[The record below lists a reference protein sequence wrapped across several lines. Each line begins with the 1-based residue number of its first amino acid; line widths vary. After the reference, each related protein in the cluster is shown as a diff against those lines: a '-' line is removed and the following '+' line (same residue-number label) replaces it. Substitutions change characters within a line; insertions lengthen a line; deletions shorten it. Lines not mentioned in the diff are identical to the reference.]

1 MSPLIVENNIE
12 LEKWNG
18 NFWKLYGF
26 SFFQVFLVAIPVIV
40 PFWQSKNLSLGQIFT
55 LQAIFG
61 GTLIIFDAP
70 AGYMADLFG
79 RKVALIAGTVVS
91 LLGWQLLWWGENFWH
106 FALYEIILGVGLSL
120 QSGCDVAILYSSL
133 EKLKLSGRKAK
144 YLGRRVLSMQ
154 IGEGVASLLGGYLAT
169 MSLRL
174 PMIVNAIVP
183 IGTVIF
189 ASLLFEGNDKKL
201 SHDSHFENFKMIRR
215 ALFGHSRLLTLL
227 IVAYIFYS
235 FATYCAIW
243 TLQVYWQKQGLALSM
258 FGYLWAANCFL
269 VGIVGHYSHRIE
281 VWLGSTATV
290 VVIAVTPII
299 GYLGM
304 GTLGG
309 WLGISFMIFFPM
321 CRGLNVVLFQDA
333 VNSRVPAEIRAT
345 TNSIGSLGMRMLFL
359 AFGPLLGFVIDQWG
373 PAKALE
379 FMGYVYVVGF
389 FVVAVPLLRQR
400 HEFVQT

>member
-1 MSPLIVENNIE
+1 MENN
-12 LEKWNG
+12 LEQSKWNN

-40 PFWQSKNLSLGQIFT
+40 PFWQSKGLSLQEIFT
-55 LQAIFG
+55 LQGIFG
-61 GTLIIFDAP
+61 GTLILFDVP

-79 RKVALIAGTVVS
+79 RKKTLMAGTIVA
-91 LLGWQLLWWGENFWH
+91 LLGWQLLWWGNSFWH
-106 FALYEIILGVGLSL
+106 FAAYEMILGIALSL

-133 EKLKLSGRKAK
+133 EKLKLSGRKSK

-154 IGEGVASLLGGYLAT
+154 IGEGTASLLGGFLAT
-169 MSLRL
+169 ISLKL
-174 PMIVNAIVP
+174 PMIVNAVVP
-183 IGTVIF
+183 IGAIVF
-189 ASLLFEGNDKKL
+189 ASLLFEGHEKKL
-201 SHDSHFENFKMIRR
+201 SRESHFENIKMIRR

-227 IVAYIFYS
+227 IIAYIFYS

-243 TLQVYWQKQGLALSM
+243 TFQVYWEKQGLAISL
-258 FGYLWAANCFL
+258 FGYLWAANSFL
-269 VGIVGHYSHRIE
+269 VGIIGHYSHKIE

-290 VVIAVTPII
+290 AVIAITPII

-304 GTLGG
+304 GSVGG

-345 TNSIGSLGMRMLFL
+345 ANSVGSLGMRMLFL
-359 AFGPLLGFVIDQWG
+359 AFGPLLGYVIDHWG

-379 FMGYVYVVGF
+379 SMGYVYLLGF
-389 FVVAVPLLRQR
+389 FIVALPLLGQR
-400 HEFVQT
+400 KQFVLT